1 MPSCAAT
8 WVMGVETKIR
18 RTQNLRMI
26 GHAED
31 WGRHTSL
38 SLEIINFLLAT
49 LFQRFILLIIT
60 NLFCAP
66 TLVGQGWAV

>member
-1 MPSCAAT
+1 
-8 WVMGVETKIR
+8 MGVETKIR
-18 RTQNLRMI
+18 RTQNLWMI

-66 TLVGQGWAV
+66 TLVGQGWAE